1 MMIEYRVKFVRGSYG
16 TRSWRHFHKH
26 ASSPQE
32 AVKMARAELGKG
44 RWKLVDV
51 LDWDNYIPSWQR

>member
-1 MMIEYRVKFVRGSYG
+1 MTIEYRVKFVSGSYG
-16 TRSWRHFHKH
+16 TRSWRHIHKH
-26 ASSPQE
+26 ASSSRE

>member
-1 MMIEYRVKFVRGSYG
+1 MMIEYRVKFVKGSHGY
-16 TRSWRHFHKH
+16 RSWRHSHHH

-44 RWKLVDV
+44 KWSLVDV
-51 LDWDNYIPSWQR
+51 INWDNYIPSWQR